1 MQSRSVS
8 PLINAGFTLLEL
20 LCVLALLG
28 ALAVTAA
35 PAMRAWLLRDQVEM
49 QAQALLA
56 TLAYAR
62 GEAIR
67 RAMRITLCRDD
78 GHGRGCAN
86 PKTGSATELNNWAR
100 GYLVLA
106 ELPTRFIEPSR
117 AQILRLQPPLEA
129 VTIQSVSAPLSF
141 MPPAGQIIG
150 GFRSFEIGARTAWG
164 SYDARAY
171 RCVRVAAGG
180 RSRIFNG
187 PCAAAQ
193 HSCH

>member
-1 MQSRSVS
+1 MQPRYVS
-8 PLINAGFTLLEL
+8 KLTNTGFMLLEL

-35 PAMRAWLLRDQVEM
+35 PAMRAWLVRDQVEM

-67 RAMRITLCRDD
+67 RAMRVTLCRDD
-78 GHGRGCAN
+78 GHGHCCIN
-86 PKTGSATELNNWAR
+86 HKPLLATERSHWAH

-106 ELPTRFIEPSR
+106 EFSSQLTGPSR
-117 AQILRLQPPLEA
+117 AQILRMHPPSEA

-141 MPPAGQIIG
+141 TPPAGQIIG
-150 GFRSFEIGARTAWG
+150 GFRSFEIGARTTAFG
-164 SYDARAY
+164 LRDDRAH

-180 RSRIFNG
+180 RSRILNG
-187 PCAAAQ
+187 RCAAA
-193 HSCH
+193 